1 MGGAVDFR
9 ILAIVLAVFG
19 AVALAFGAQ
28 YQNDAVG
35 DQQGKNQ
42 KTSGSLNIK
51 QVFSLLKRP
60 KWLAGTGM
68 IVVALGFQ
76 ITALSLAPLIVVQPV
91 GAIALVI
98 TSLLNARVSKTRLN
112 RPTIIAIG
120 LCVIGIGSFVAV
132 ASTIAH
138 EIILTDDLLW
148 DVLVIMTA
156 ILIVFGILFFKR
168 GHQLTAIYFITGAGV
183 IYGFVAT
190 LTKVIIQRILQGHFE
205 WLTVLCAA
213 MLIVGVALGGWFV
226 QNAYS
231 SGPPDLVIAGL
242 TVIDPMVAVLI
253 AATILGEA
261 QHANAVTIVGFLTFA
276 AIAISGVLM
285 LSQFHPQILL
295 QKRRAALW
303 AKRRR

>member
-1 MGGAVDFR
+1 MDYKG
-9 ILAIVLAVFG
+9 LAILLAVIG
-19 AVALAFGAQ
+19 SAALAFGAQ

-35 DQQGKNQ
+35 DQQGKTT
-42 KTSGSLNIK
+42 KTAGSLSLK
-51 QVFSLLKRP
+51 QVLGLLRRP

-68 IVVALGFQ
+68 IVVALVFQ

-98 TSLLNARVSKTRLN
+98 TSLLNARVSKTKLN
-112 RPTIIAIG
+112 RLTMLAIG
-120 LCVIGIGSFVAV
+120 LCVVGIGSFVAV

-148 DVLVIMTA
+148 DVLAIMAVI
-156 ILIVFGILFFKR
+156 LVVFGILLFKQ
-168 GHQLTAIYFITGAGV
+168 GSQLKAIYFITGAGV

-226 QNAYS
+226 QNAYA

-261 QHANAVTIVGFLTFA
+261 QQANPLTILGFLAFAATAVT
-276 AIAISGVLM
+276 GVLL

-303 AKRRR
+303 AKRKRL